1 MCERKRYITWQML
14 LLISIFIL
22 FNGAKLSEQV
32 FAADNKFIYETPYS
46 HIEISERYEDASI
59 PVKIKDLKIDNVT
72 HAGMYLE
79 SDKLVYPYTRY
90 YHLFDTLLPSAQ
102 NMLML

>member
-1 MCERKRYITWQML
+1 
-14 LLISIFIL
+14 
-22 FNGAKLSEQV
+22 V
-32 FAADNKFIYETPYS
+32 
-46 HIEISERYEDASI
+46 SERYENSNI
-59 PVKIKDLKIDNVT
+59 PAKIRDLRIDNVT

-90 YHLFDTLLPSAQ
+90 YHLFDTLLPESQ